1 MSEANPL
8 TPEDSYNQFRSATV
22 IINEEGLISS
32 YNQTWLTKISELLPY
47 PAESYLKMNYYRVLS
62 EIPGTCIH
70 NVQLIILNL
79 QKVLERHIT
88 GYVCEIS
95 TLTDQ
100 GYSWFRLEAS
110 LYKTSLQPDFIG
122 LVISYYDITPFKTLE
137 THLSHASSQIKTLR
151 GMLPICA
158 VCKRIRDEEDEW
170 NPVESFVEKNTHAEF
185 THDICPD
192 CIRRVY
198 PQYSHFLDES

>member
-1 MSEANPL
+1 MVEANPL
-8 TPEDSYNQFRSATV
+8 TLEDSYNQFRSATV

-32 YNQTWLTKISELLPY
+32 YNQTWLSKILEFLPY

-70 NVQLIILNL
+70 NIQLIILNL
-79 QKVLERHIT
+79 QKVLERTST
-88 GYVCEIS
+88 GYACELS

-110 LYKTSLQPDFIG
+110 LYKTSLKPDFIG
-122 LVISYYDITPFKTLE
+122 IVISYYDITPFKTLE
-137 THLSHASSQIKTLR
+137 AHLSHASSQIKTLR

-158 VCKRIRDEEDEW
+158 VCKRIQDEEDEW

-198 PQYSHFLDES
+198 PQYSHFLDEC

>member
-8 TPEDSYNQFRSATV
+8 TLEDSYNQFRSATV

-32 YNQTWLTKISELLPY
+32 YNQTWLTKISELLPH
-47 PAESYLKMNYYRVLS
+47 PAESYLKMNYYRILN

-70 NVQLIILNL
+70 NIQLIILHLKN
-79 QKVLERHIT
+79 VLERHT
-88 GYVCEIS
+88 PSYACEIS

-100 GYSWFRLEAS
+100 GYTWFQLEAS
-110 LYKTSLQPDFIG
+110 PYKTSLQPDFVG
-122 LVISYYDITPFKTLE
+122 LAISYYDITPFKTLE
-137 THLSHASSQIKTLR
+137 THLNHASSQIKTLR

-170 NPVESFVEKNTHAEF
+170 NPVESFVERNTHAEF

-198 PQYSHFLDES
+198 PQYSHFLDEA

>member
-8 TPEDSYNQFRSATV
+8 TLEDSYDQFRSATV

-70 NVQLIILNL
+70 NIQLIILHL
-79 QKVLERHIT
+79 QKVLERHTT
-88 GYVCEIS
+88 GYACEIS

-100 GYSWFRLEAS
+100 GYTWFQLEAS
-110 LYKTSLQPDFIG
+110 PYKTSLQPDFVG

-198 PQYSHFLDES
+198 PQYSHFLDEA